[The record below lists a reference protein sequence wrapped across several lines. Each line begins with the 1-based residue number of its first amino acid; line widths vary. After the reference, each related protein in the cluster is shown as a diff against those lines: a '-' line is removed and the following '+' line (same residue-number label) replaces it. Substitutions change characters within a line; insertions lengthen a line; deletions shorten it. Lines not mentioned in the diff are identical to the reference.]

1 MHTFLKDPQGRFAL
15 DRMRPC
21 IYYKAMDFLSLF
33 TIIFILALP
42 IFLVLVSLL
51 GLIWALSALCR
62 RCGRKRDRS
71 GKLPQ
76 NETDKKTG
84 SR

>member
-1 MHTFLKDPQGRFAL
+1 
-15 DRMRPC
+15 
-21 IYYKAMDFLSLF
+21 MDFLSLF

-42 IFLVLVSLL
+42 IFLTLVSLL
-51 GLIWALSALCR
+51 GLIWAIFALYR
-62 RCGRKRDRS
+62 RCGRNRDRS
-71 GKLPQ
+71 GKIPQ